1 MLEEYVDQMMQ
12 CTSCSFCT
20 VTCPV
25 MNVLLTDAS
34 SPRGRV
40 QIAYGLYTGEL
51 ELDESASKRLYEC
64 TTCGMCDHSCPSG
77 VHIVDVIKAARK
89 VVYPEFSV
97 EKQRSF
103 VNNIGEKGHT
113 YGEAK
118 EPVWAFTGHEPK
130 ENAEIAYFM
139 GCKITA
145 ESGHAQGIAAVR
157 ILEHLNEDFTTLNEV
172 CCGAPL
178 MYMGAPEEKIRAQM
192 EKNMA
197 EIRKRGVKKVIFS
210 CPSCYYMFSKV
221 YPKYVDIS
229 DIEFQHIVEYLDGK
243 LDMDDFDS
251 GTEPI
256 TYHDPCHLGRTFGVY
271 EEPRKLIK
279 LIPDADY
286 MEMEHN
292 RENSLC
298 CGAGGSLA
306 LYEPSLTKKMA
317 ERRVSESDGRIIV
330 SACPNCVGNFSKHT
344 KAMSIEELL
353 WNKMKK

>member
-1 MLEEYVDQMMQ
+1 MLEDYVDQMMQ

-51 ELDESASKRLYEC
+51 EVDESATQRLYEC
-64 TTCGMCDHSCPSG
+64 TTCGMCDHTCPSG

-89 VVYPEFSV
+89 VVYPEHAV
-97 EKQRSF
+97 EKQRTF
-103 VNNIGEKGHT
+103 ADNITEKEHT
-113 YGEAK
+113 YGELK
-118 EPVWAFTGHEPK
+118 EPIWAFTGHAPK
-130 ENAEIAYFM
+130 ERSEIAYFM

-145 ESGHAQGIAAVR
+145 ETGHKQGIAAVN
-157 ILEHLNEDFTTLNEV
+157 ILDRLGVDFTTLNEV

-178 MYMGAPEEKIRAQM
+178 MYMGVSEDRIRKQM
-192 EKNMA
+192 EKNIN
-197 EIRKRGVKKVIFS
+197 EIRKRGVKKVLFS
-210 CPSCYYMFSKV
+210 CPSCYYMFEKV
-221 YPKYVDIS
+221 YPKYTDVS
-229 DIEFQHIVEYLDGK
+229 DIEFQHIVEFLDGK
-243 LDMDDFDS
+243 LSPDDFEA

-256 TYHDPCHLGRTFGVY
+256 TYHDPCHLGRTFNIY
-271 EEPRKLIK
+271 EEPRNLIK

-286 MEMEHN
+286 AEMEHN

-317 ERRVSESDGRIIV
+317 DRRVAEAGERTVV

-344 KAMSIEELL
+344 NAMSIEELL
-353 WNKMKK
+353 WTKLKG

>member
-1 MLEEYVDQMMQ
+1 MLDKYVDQMMQ

-51 ELDESASKRLYEC
+51 EKDESVAMRLYEC
-64 TTCGMCDHSCPSG
+64 TTCGMCDHTCPSG
-77 VHIVDVIKAARK
+77 VNVVDVIKAARK
-89 VVYPEFSV
+89 EVYEEFAV
-97 EKQRSF
+97 EKQRSYTK
-103 VNNIGEKGHT
+103 NIGEHGHT
-113 YGEAK
+113 YGPGKEAPW
-118 EPVWAFTGHEPK
+118 EFTGHAPK
-130 ENAEIAYFM
+130 EKAEIAYFM

-145 ESGHAQGIAAVR
+145 ETGHGQRIAA
-157 ILEHLNEDFTTLNEV
+157 INLLEHIGADFTTLDEV

-178 MYMGAPEEKIRAQM
+178 LYMGAGDERIKAQM
-192 EKNMA
+192 EKNM
-197 EIRKRGVKKVIFS
+197 EELRKRGVKKVLFS
-210 CPSCYYMFSKV
+210 CPSCYYMFNDI
-221 YPKYVDIS
+221 YPKYTDTS
-229 DIEFQHIVEYLDGK
+229 DIEFQHIVSYLDGK
-243 LDMDDFDS
+243 LDSSEFEA

-256 TYHDPCHLGRTFGVY
+256 TYHDPCHLGRTFGIY
-271 EEPRKLIK
+271 DEPRNLIK

-286 MEMEHN
+286 MEMKDN

-317 ERRVSESDGRIIV
+317 DRRVDQAEGRTVV

-344 KAMSIEELL
+344 KTLSIEELL
-353 WNKMKK
+353 WKRLRK